1 MICLT
6 GCTKTQSV
14 NFGKRNIIS
23 LKTDNIAN
31 AIEPIE
37 IELTDD
43 DIKEEVNYK
52 LIQYAEIKK
61 LGNVP
66 IKKGDIVY
74 TLISLY
80 NNKKEPLQD
89 YMNLDIDFIIGDN
102 DFDTKIEQELLGKKI
117 GDKIN
122 LVSIKGTI
130 FEEYADAEYYDLE
143 IKNAEEYIYPEL
155 TIDFLEKNF
164 NVSSKEDFY
173 KPVQQEAESALYEV
187 ELNKIE
193 DKLVENLLEEC
204 TFSKEFDQLVQERY
218 TNLMDKYEE
227 YGNLYNMSIEEVLS
241 SFELDR
247 EQVQKNAWKFQGEWE
262 LVKYYL
268 ETGEIYLTSKEL
280 KAKEVA
286 YATENGYASV
296 AELIEDSGE
305 QYLLEEIYTKEMKD
319 YLYEKYVGEIE
330 RYED

>member
-23 LKTDNIAN
+23 IKTDNIAN

-89 YMNLDIDFIIGDN
+89 YMNLDIDF
-102 DFDTKIEQELLGKKI
+102 
-117 GDKIN
+117 
-122 LVSIKGTI
+122 
-130 FEEYADAEYYDLE
+130 
-143 IKNAEEYIYPEL
+143 
-155 TIDFLEKNF
+155 
-164 NVSSKEDFY
+164 Y
-173 KPVQQEAESALYEV
+173 KTVQQEAESALYEV